1 MTLFDLNI
9 GEIQKE
15 ATLKSASVS
24 FVSPKTNALNIASK
38 IVKESF
44 NIHDTLIMGHITHKL
59 WVLQVKVGLK

>member
-1 MTLFDLNI
+1 MLDLNI

-38 IVKESF
+38 IAKESF
-44 NIHDTLIMGHITHKL
+44 NIHDTLIMGHMTHKL
-59 WVLQVKVGLK
+59 WFSQVIAGLK